1 MVFVFDPI
9 LSIEQ
14 HHRSNLFD
22 STHDLP
28 STAAHQV
35 NTPLAKYCETTA
47 IALAQPH
54 KRRTSNQQQR
64 PHVLP
69 YPHTHTCTA
78 GTLPV

>member
-9 LSIEQ
+9 LPIEQ
-14 HHRSNLFD
+14 HHRTNLFV
-22 STHDLP
+22 SALDLP

-35 NTPLAKYCETTA
+35 KTPLSEYCETTA
-47 IALAQPH
+47 IAFAQPH
-54 KRRTSNQQQR
+54 KRQTSNQQQR

-69 YPHTHTCTA
+69 YPHTHTCAA